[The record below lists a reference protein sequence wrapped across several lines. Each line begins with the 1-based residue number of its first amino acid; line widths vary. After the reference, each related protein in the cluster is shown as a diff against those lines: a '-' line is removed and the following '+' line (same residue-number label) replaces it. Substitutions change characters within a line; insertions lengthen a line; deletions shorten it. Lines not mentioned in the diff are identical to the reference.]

1 MGDYQR
7 SAKVKASPDSLFDY
21 LSDIENLPK
30 YFSHMTS
37 AEKAGPDEVHTTANV
52 HGKEASGKAKFH
64 VDNAA
69 KQIRWSSEGP
79 NDYHGELKVTGEGDA
94 SEVTVKL
101 HTTRK
106 EGQEIEQG
114 LQKTLDNIVR
124 LVEKDSAKAA

>member
-21 LSDIENLPK
+21 LSDVQNLPK

-37 AEKAGPDEVHTTANV
+37 AEKSGPDEVHTTANV
-52 HGKEASGKAKFH
+52 HGKETSGKAEFH
-64 VDNAA
+64 VD
-69 KQIRWSSEGP
+69 KQSRQIRWSSEGP
-79 NDYHGELKVTGEGDA
+79 NNYHGELEVKGEGKA

-101 HTTRK
+101 HTERK

-114 LQKTLDNIVR
+114 LQRTLDNIVK
-124 LVEKDSAKAA
+124 LVEKDSVKAA